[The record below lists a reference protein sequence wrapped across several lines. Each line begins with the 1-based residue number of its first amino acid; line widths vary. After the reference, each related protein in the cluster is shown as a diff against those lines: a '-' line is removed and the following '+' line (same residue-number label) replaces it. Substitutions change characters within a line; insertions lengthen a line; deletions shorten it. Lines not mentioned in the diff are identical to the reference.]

1 MAAVRA
7 LVIGEALVDVTRRAD
22 GSVAEHPGGSP
33 LNVAVTMARVG
44 IDTTLVSQVGDDE
57 FGSLIRAH
65 LDDSGVALFSAGPP
79 GPTASATATLDA
91 SGAATY
97 DFDLRWDPAR
107 LPEPTD
113 FDLLHVGSI
122 GSWMPPGSRA
132 VADLVRRAS
141 SGGTAVGF
149 DPNIRL
155 TLAPDVDRL
164 RTQVLDLAGHSR
176 FLKLS
181 DEDAEVLAQDG
192 ASPHDVLADLAGRG
206 PALVALTQGGRSAL
220 LRSGE
225 HEVELQV
232 PRVDVVDSIGAGDT
246 WMGTLLAE
254 LLTRG
259 WAGRT
264 AFEPTELQA
273 LGEAAVEASAI
284 TVSRPGADPPW
295 RHERPPG

>member
-1 MAAVRA
+1 MAAARA

-65 LDDSGVALFSAGPP
+65 LDDSGVALVSADPP
-79 GPTASATATLDA
+79 GPTASATATLDS

-97 DFDLRWDPAR
+97 DFDLRWDPAW

-122 GSWMPPGSRA
+122 GSWMPPGSEA
-132 VADLVRRAS
+132 VADLVRRARS
-141 SGGTAVGF
+141 VGTAVGF

-164 RTQVLDLAGHSR
+164 RTQVLDLAGLSR

-181 DEDAEVLAQDG
+181 DEDAEVLARGG
-192 ASPHDVLADLAGRG
+192 ASPHDVLVDLSGRG

-220 LRSGE
+220 LRSGDQ
-225 HEVELQV
+225 EVELQV
-232 PRVDVVDSIGAGDT
+232 PRVHVVDSIGAGDT

-259 WAGRT
+259 WAART
-264 AFEPTELQA
+264 QFQPAELQT

-295 RHERPPG
+295 RHERSPG